1 MNGSS
6 IINNNIFSTPT
17 NNNNNN
23 NNLIKRRI
31 TIIRND
37 SAGYGFTLSRSI
49 LYASLNNDYQ
59 VNVNQS
65 IEYFIS

>member
-23 NNLIKRRI
+23 NIIKRRI

-37 SAGYGFTLSRSI
+37 STGYGFTLSRSI

-59 VNVNQS
+59 VKRQS
-65 IEYFIS
+65 IN